1 MNSNPLQPQNPLLDT
16 PLSLITGATY
26 PLKALKLFYH
36 NPPLRGYIILPVIVN
51 IIVGISLYFGLVL
64 PGLNQIDKTVLI
76 LGTQIDEWVANLPQ
90 WLHYLDI
97 LANILGWL
105 LRVGLVTGLL
115 FIIGFLLLQFGGIL
129 GAPWYG
135 QLSEKVEE
143 LQTGQPA
150 VLPPQTLTSSIQ
162 DIGRAILYE
171 LKKIGLQILI
181 GFPLLLLNFIP
192 GFGTLLFTIGGIA
205 LASTIVCL
213 DFLDSPM
220 ERRRFRFRDKLKM
233 ILRTFPASGSFALV
247 CFGLVVIPL
256 LNLLAIPV
264 CIAAGTMF
272 FCDRILLKYDSDP
285 EKINRI

>member
-1 MNSNPLQPQNPLLDT
+1 MTQNSLKSSISWWEK
-16 PLSLITGATY
+16 PLSLITGAIY
-26 PLKALKLFYH
+26 PLKALQLFYH
-36 NPPLRGYIILPVIVN
+36 NPSLRGYVIFPVIVN
-51 IIVGISLYFGLVL
+51 FMVGIFLYFGLLL
-64 PGLNQIDKTVLI
+64 PGLNQINKTVLM
-76 LGTQIDEWVANLPQ
+76 LDSKIDEWVANLPQ
-90 WLHYLDI
+90 WLHYLEI
-97 LANILGWL
+97 LANLLGWL

-115 FIIGFLLLQFGGIL
+115 LIIGFLLLQFGGIL

-181 GFPLLLLNFIP
+181 GVPLLLLNFIP
-192 GFGTLLFTIGGIA
+192 GFGTLLFTFGGIA

-220 ERRRFRFRDKLKM
+220 ERRRFRFREKLKM

-247 CFGLVVIPL
+247 CFGLVVIPF

-264 CIAAGTMF
+264 CVAAGTMF
-272 FCDRILLKYDSDP
+272 FCDRILLNYSSEP
-285 EKINRI
+285 ERTTQI

>member
-1 MNSNPLQPQNPLLDT
+1 MKSNPLPTPNPLLDT

-76 LGTQIDEWVANLPQ
+76 LGNQIDEWVANLPQ

-115 FIIGFLLLQFGGIL
+115 LIIGFLLLQFGGIF

-181 GFPLLLLNFIP
+181 GLPLLLLNFIP

-247 CFGLVVIPL
+247 CFGLVVIPF

-272 FCDRILLKYDSDP
+272 FCDRILLK
-285 EKINRI
+285 

>member
-1 MNSNPLQPQNPLLDT
+1 MKSNPLPTPNPLLDT

-76 LGTQIDEWVANLPQ
+76 LGNQIDEWVANLPQ

-115 FIIGFLLLQFGGIL
+115 FIIGFLLLQFGGIF

-181 GFPLLLLNFIP
+181 GLPLILLNFIP

-247 CFGLVVIPL
+247 CFGLVVIPF

-272 FCDRILLKYDSDP
+272 FCDRILLK
-285 EKINRI
+285 